1 MDAASV
7 LGLDALPAPDH
18 PRAAALLEVARDA
31 AAPGGLFES
40 LVDHP
45 QLGLRAAALVRTVL
59 GDDGGAELPPPVTV
73 VMMKVAMLALAMD
86 RSASLLYSELHLDG
100 ARPEAAYADEFAAVG
115 PAFATFATDVR
126 DTLAHM
132 PGWPAGCA
140 AFGTALATIVDVLAQ
155 DRQVGGIGTSV
166 AWRDAA
172 DLAGADLVATAAAIV
187 IGDRTLMLH
196 PNECE
201 LALRLANGA
210 VARAREV
217 IAFIAED
224 GPLRPDEMIARRFA
238 VPAGVIRLGAS
249 EIERCLRAL
258 FAAEVLDLADL
269 LGELGAVAPLRGVLA
284 RTVHGMIALSDPD
297 GELVIATVRADHD
310 AIMNELR
317 VAARLD
323 GRITADERALLRGMD
338 EHLHDF
344 DGLIRRIREDHV
356 VDFEEFRQ
364 LRTSRQAILDDALR
378 IALAD
383 DVVTDDERELVV
395 RVLEL
400 LPMLRPIGGRRRPA
414 AGDAVSEP
422 A

>member
-1 MDAASV
+1 
-7 LGLDALPAPDH
+7 
-18 PRAAALLEVARDA
+18 
-31 AAPGGLFES
+31 
-40 LVDHP
+40 
-45 QLGLRAAALVRTVL
+45 
-59 GDDGGAELPPPVTV
+59 
-73 VMMKVAMLALAMD
+73 
-86 RSASLLYSELHLDG
+86 
-100 ARPEAAYADEFAAVG
+100 
-115 PAFATFATDVR
+115 
-126 DTLAHM
+126 
-132 PGWPAGCA
+132 
-140 AFGTALATIVDVLAQ
+140 
-155 DRQVGGIGTSV
+155 
-166 AWRDAA
+166 
-172 DLAGADLVATAAAIV
+172 
-187 IGDRTLMLH
+187 
-196 PNECE
+196 
-201 LALRLANGA
+201 
-210 VARAREV
+210 
-217 IAFIAED
+217 
-224 GPLRPDEMIARRFA
+224 
-238 VPAGVIRLGAS
+238 
-249 EIERCLRAL
+249 
-258 FAAEVLDLADL
+258 
-269 LGELGAVAPLRGVLA
+269 
-284 RTVHGMIALSDPD
+284 
-297 GELVIATVRADHD
+297 VIATVRADHD